1 MNRSQSFAVLDKLSR
16 IEQQSWPKYKSAVP
30 NWFIRQTLNVPDLI
44 IRFGSCKVWRLNWA
58 LNRVLSVSHLFTPPP
73 RGSQLRKVYCGGGG
87 GQRQSAVI
95 LDCQY
100 LRPIIIFWIQFITYF
115 SFNGPA
121 APLINYPL
129 SQSRTGGNVLRTY
142 LYYKQ

>member
-1 MNRSQSFAVLDKLSR
+1 MFLWVLSTKRENPLTSQSEVQLYWKICWHNLCIRFGTCELRRMNRSQSFAVLDKLSR
-16 IEQQSWPKYKSAVP
+16 IEPQSWPKYKSAVP
-30 NWFIRQTLNVPDLI
+30 NWFTVRRTLHVPDLI

-73 RGSQLRKVYCGGGG
+73 RGSQPRKVYCGGGG

-100 LRPIIIFWIQFITYF
+100 
-115 SFNGPA
+115 
-121 APLINYPL
+121 
-129 SQSRTGGNVLRTY
+129 V
-142 LYYKQ
+142 